1 MANIKDLKQRIS
13 SITNTR
19 QITNAM
25 KMVAAAKLR
34 KAQSAAINLRPYAET
49 TAIMIQTLRAKQ
61 TIIDHPF
68 LAISPKKEKI
78 LLVVLTGDKG
88 LCGSFNSQILKKAE
102 GYLAENSN
110 SDVISIGKKGNEFF
124 KKHKANL
131 LDTYSGIFQAL
142 DHKVINE
149 IAQEIESKYLNE
161 DYKEVVFIYNSFK
174 SAIESVIVHKTILP
188 VANNDD
194 LEIKKLEFLYE
205 PDEETIIEELVN
217 KYIFIEVKRALAES
231 FAAENASRMTAM
243 DNATENASELINELS
258 LEYNRERQASITTEI
273 IEVSSGAEAIN
284 N

>member
-34 KAQSAAINLRPYAET
+34 KAQTSAVNLRPFANET
-49 TAIMIQTLRAKQ
+49 AKMLQTLRAKQ

-68 LAISPKKEKI
+68 LTHSSKKEKI

-88 LCGSFNSQILKKAE
+88 LCGSFNSQILRKAE
-102 GYLAENSN
+102 GFLKEHSKC
-110 SDVISIGKKGNEFF
+110 DIISIGKKGNDFF
-124 KKHKANL
+124 KKHHANVI
-131 LDTYSGIFQAL
+131 DTFTGIFQEL
-142 DHKVINE
+142 DHKIITE
-149 IAQEIESKYLNE
+149 IAQEIESKYLKE
-161 DYKEVVFIYNSFK
+161 DYQEVVFIYNAFK
-174 SAIESVIVHKTILP
+174 SAIESVVVHKTILP
-188 VANNDD
+188 VANNED
-194 LEIKKLEFLYE
+194 LEVKKLEYLYE
-205 PDEETIIEELVN
+205 PDENTIIEELVN
-217 KYIFIEVKRALAES
+217 KYTFIEVKRALAES

-243 DNATENASELINELS
+243 DNATENASDLISELS
-258 LEYNRERQASITTEI
+258 LEFNRERQASITTEI

>member
-34 KAQSAAINLRPYAET
+34 KAQSSAVDLRPYANET
-49 TAIMIQTLRAKQ
+49 AKMIQTLRFKQ

-68 LAISPKKEKI
+68 LAVRANKDKI

-88 LCGSFNSQILKKAE
+88 LCGSFNSQILRKAD
-102 GYLAENSN
+102 GFIKENPN
-110 SDVISIGKKGNEFF
+110 CDVISIGKKGNEFF
-124 KKHKANL
+124 KKHKVNV
-131 LDTYSGIFQAL
+131 LDTYTGIFQEL
-142 DHKVINE
+142 DHKLITE
-149 IAQEIESKYLNE
+149 IAQELENKFLNE
-161 DYKEVVFIYNSFK
+161 DYKEVVLIYNAFK
-174 SAIESVIVHKTILP
+174 SALESVIVHKTILP
-188 VANNDD
+188 VVNNDE
-194 LEIKKLEFLYE
+194 LEVRKLEYLYE
-205 PDEETIIEELVN
+205 PDEDTIIQELVN
-217 KYIFIEVKRALAES
+217 KYTFIEIKRALAES

-243 DNATENASELINELS
+243 DNATENASELIDELS

>member
-1 MANIKDLKQRIS
+1 MANIKDLKQRIN

-34 KAQSAAINLRPYAET
+34 KAQSSAINLRPYANET
-49 TAIMIQTLRAKQ
+49 AKMIQTLRYKQ

-68 LAISPKKEKI
+68 LSVRTNKDKI

-88 LCGSFNSQILKKAE
+88 LCGSFNSQILRKTETFLK
-102 GYLAENSN
+102 ENQN
-110 SDVISIGKKGNEFF
+110 CDIISIGKKGNDFL
-124 KKHKANL
+124 KKHNANL
-131 LDTYSGIFQAL
+131 LDTYSGIFQEL
-142 DHKVINE
+142 DHHVITK
-149 IAQEIESKYLNE
+149 IAQEVEDKYLKK
-161 DYKEVVFIYNSFK
+161 DYKEVVMIYNSFK
-174 SAIESVIVHKTILP
+174 TVIETVIVHKTILP
-188 VANNDD
+188 VANNDE
-194 LEIKKLEFLYE
+194 LEVKKLEYLYE
-205 PDEETIIEELVN
+205 PDEDTIIEELVN
-217 KYIFIEVKRALAES
+217 KYIFIEIKRALAES

-243 DNATENASELINELS
+243 DNATENASELITELS

>member
-34 KAQSAAINLRPYAET
+34 KAQSSAINIRPYANET
-49 TAIMIQTLRAKQ
+49 AKMIQTVRMKQ
-61 TIIDHPF
+61 VIANHPF
-68 LAISPKKEKI
+68 LSVRANKSKI

-88 LCGSFNSQILKKAE
+88 LCGSFNSQIIRKAE
-102 GYLAENSN
+102 AFLAENPN
-110 SDVISIGKKGNEFF
+110 TEIISIGKKGNEFF
-124 KKHKANL
+124 KKHNANVL
-131 LDTYSGIFQAL
+131 ENYTGIFQEL
-142 DHKVINE
+142 DHKVITE
-149 IAQEIESKYLNE
+149 IAQDLEQKYLHD
-161 DYKEVVFIYNSFK
+161 DYKEVVLIYNAFK
-174 SAIESVIVHKTILP
+174 SAIESIIVHKTILP
-188 VANNDD
+188 VANNEE
-194 LEIKKLEFLYE
+194 LEVKKLEYLYE
-205 PDEETIIEELVN
+205 PDEETIVEELVN
-217 KYIFIEVKRALAES
+217 KYTFIEIKRALAES

-243 DNATENASELINELS
+243 DNATENASDLISELS

>member
-34 KAQSAAINLRPYAET
+34 KAQGSAVNLRPYADET
-49 TAIMIQTLRAKQ
+49 AKMIQTLRFKQ

-68 LAISPKKEKI
+68 LAERTNKEKI

-88 LCGSFNSQILKKAE
+88 LCGSFNSQVIRQAE
-102 GYLAENSN
+102 GFLKENAN
-110 SDVISIGKKGNEFF
+110 CDVISIGKKGNDFF
-124 KKHKANL
+124 KKHEVNV
-131 LDTYSGIFQAL
+131 LDTFTGIFQAL
-142 DHKVINE
+142 DHKIITE
-149 IAQEIESKYLNE
+149 IAQELEFKYLNE
-161 DYKEVVFIYNSFK
+161 NYKEVVIIYNAFK
-174 SAIESVIVHKTILP
+174 SAIESIIVHKTILP
-188 VANNDD
+188 VANNEE
-194 LEIKKLEFLYE
+194 LEVKKLEYLYE
-205 PDEETIIEELVN
+205 PDEDTIIEELVN
-217 KYIFIEVKRALAES
+217 KYIFIEIKRALAES

-243 DNATENASELINELS
+243 DNATENASDLISELS

>member
-1 MANIKDLKQRIS
+1 MANIKELKQRIS

-34 KAQSAAINLRPYAET
+34 KAQASAVNLRPYADET
-49 TAIMIQTLRAKQ
+49 AKMIQTLRAKQ
-61 TIIDHPF
+61 TITDHPF
-68 LAISPKKEKI
+68 LSLKTKADKI

-88 LCGSFNSQILKKAE
+88 LCGSFNSQILRKT
-102 GYLAENSN
+102 ENFLQEN
-110 SDVISIGKKGNEFF
+110 PNCDIISIGKKGNEFF
-124 KKHKANL
+124 KKHKANIV
-131 LDTYSGIFQAL
+131 DTYTGIFQQL
-142 DHKVINE
+142 DHHIITI
-149 IAQEIESKYLNE
+149 IAQELEQKYLHE
-161 DYKEVVFIYNSFK
+161 DYKEIVLIYNSFK

-188 VANNDD
+188 IANNDD
-194 LEIKKLEFLYE
+194 LVVKKLEYLYE
-205 PDEETIIEELVN
+205 PDEDTIIEELVN
-217 KYIFIEVKRALAES
+217 KYTFIEIKRALAES

-243 DNATENASELINELS
+243 DNATENASELIDELS